1 MYLMIC
7 LFACLWYVCR
17 EAWNQAHRL
26 TIKCMSRLITV
37 YCRSEP
43 IMLLYS
49 FWSMS
54 YVLIGIYAIM
64 VDMSIETGFTLPML
78 NFFTERNMDA

>member
-1 MYLMIC
+1 
-7 LFACLWYVCR
+7 
-17 EAWNQAHRL
+17 
-26 TIKCMSRLITV
+26 
-37 YCRSEP
+37 
-43 IMLLYS
+43 
-49 FWSMS
+49 MS